1 MLPMELNLAPG
12 AEGRKEII
20 VTADK
25 TAVAYCSGTLEIFA
39 TPSMIA
45 FMEQTAMD
53 SVAVFLPENLVTVGT
68 EVSIKHFKAT
78 LPGKVVTFYSKLIQV
93 EGRKLLFEV
102 SASDESELIGKGTH
116 TRYIV
121 DKQLFVD
128 NLIKK

>member
-1 MLPMELNLAPG
+1 MEINLLTG
-12 AEGRKEII
+12 TEGRKEII

-53 SVAVFLPENLVTVGT
+53 SVAALLPEGFVTVGT

-93 EGRKLLFEV
+93 EGWKLLFEV
-102 SASDESELIGKGTH
+102 TAADESELIGKGTH
-116 TRYIV
+116 TRYVV
-121 DKQLFVD
+121 DKQIFID
-128 NLIKK
+128 NLNKK

>member
-1 MLPMELNLAPG
+1 MELNLLTG
-12 AEGRKEII
+12 TEGRKEII

-45 FMEQTAMD
+45 FMEQTAME
-53 SVAVFLPENLVTVGT
+53 SVAEMLPESLVTVGT
-68 EVSIKHFKAT
+68 GVSIKHFKAT

-93 EGRKLLFEV
+93 EGQKLLFEV
-102 SASDESELIGKGTH
+102 TATDESELIGKGSH

-121 DKQLFVD
+121 DKQMFID
-128 NLIKK
+128 NLNKK